1 MTTTPVSRR
10 VAVLGA
16 ATLATTTACATYGQ
30 RPGDSAP
37 AAAPPAAA
45 APGTAP
51 ATGAGGPAA
60 APAPA
65 LAATTDIPVGGGIVL
80 ADQQIVVTQ
89 PSAGQFKAFSAIC
102 THQGCTVSAVTDG
115 AIKCPCHGS
124 SFAVADGSVI
134 TGPARKPLPP
144 RAVKVDG
151 TSVTLG

>member
-37 AAAPPAAA
+37 AAAPPAGAAPSGAPAAGGAA
-45 APGTAP
+45 AP
-51 ATGAGGPAA
+51 PAA
-60 APAPA
+60 A
-65 LAATTDIPVGGGIVL
+65 LAATADIPVGGGIVL
-80 ADQQIVVTQ
+80 ADQEIVVTQ
-89 PSAGQFKAFSAIC
+89 PTAGQFMGFSAIC
-102 THQGCTVSAVTDG
+102 THQGCTVNAVADG

-134 TGPARKPLPP
+134 TGPARRPLPP
-144 RAVKVDG
+144 KAVKVDG